1 LEALTSWTDACY
13 ARLAERLGEPGENPG
28 LYEAGSWSFSY
39 AVDPPPAPPVSLGAL
54 RGILLEVVGTE
65 TGWPAWWWP
74 SRDDASSPRV
84 IGEAIECWM
93 RGGVFPDASHA
104 DFWRAS
110 GEGEL
115 FLLRGYDDDSAAE
128 RSQAHLHVAPGS
140 MLDPGIVVWRVGECL
155 LHAERLA
162 RRLGAPA
169 VEIEVRWNELE
180 GRRIGTLEPMLRRYH
195 AGPCH
200 EREVRSTMRVASDVI
215 SGALP
220 DLVRQLT
227 TPLFVLFDFF
237 EMPLEDIAREMERM
251 RGRTGEV

>member
-1 LEALTSWTDACY
+1 
-13 ARLAERLGEPGENPG
+13 
-28 LYEAGSWSFSY
+28 
-39 AVDPPPAPPVSLGAL
+39 
-54 RGILLEVVGTE
+54 LLEVVGTE

-74 SRDDASSPRV
+74 SRDDESSPRV
-84 IGEAIECWM
+84 VGEAIECWM

-110 GEGEL
+110 GRGEL
-115 FLLRGYDDDSAAE
+115 FLLRGYDEDSAAE

-140 MLDPGIVVWRVGECL
+140 LLDPGIVVWRVGECL
-155 LHAERLA
+155 LHAERTA

-169 VEIEVRWNELE
+169 VEVEVRWKGLE
-180 GRRIGTLEPMLRRYH
+180 GREIGTLEPMLRRHH
-195 AGPCH
+195 AGPCQ
-200 EREVRSTMRVASDVI
+200 EREAESTMHVATDVI

-227 TPLFVLFDFF
+227 APLFVLFDFF

-251 RGRTGEV
+251 RGRAGEA